1 MRKTISELD
10 KGDSRI
16 SEQTV
21 LLLEVV
27 HNDAAETLNEM
38 SAFLSDKEPAE
49 SFRHVNRL
57 VEMGLLE
64 TEANG
69 WQQTVKLTAAGE
81 TVLRE
86 RYVE

>member
-1 MRKTISELD
+1 MTELN
-10 KGDSRI
+10 KSDSRI

-27 HNDAAETLNEM
+27 HNDGAETLNEL
-38 SAFLSDKEPAE
+38 SAFLAEKEPAE

-64 TEANG
+64 TESDG
-69 WQQTVKLTAAGE
+69 WQKTINLTDAAE